1 MKKLSMTIL
10 LSLSAL
16 TGAAYAQT
24 DSGIR
29 MSTDAA
35 RVADIEQRAS
45 DLRAHP
51 QTMESASVM
60 PETETR
66 EEATP
71 HRKAAHHKKAAHHW
85 NAAQSKAEPADTVN
99 Q

>member
-1 MKKLSMTIL
+1 MKKLSMVIVF
-10 LSLSAL
+10 SLSAL

-35 RVADIEQRAS
+35 RATDIEQRAR
-45 DLRAHP
+45 DLQANP
-51 QTMESASVM
+51 QAMESAPVM
-60 PETETR
+60 PETH

-71 HRKAAHHKKAAHHW
+71 HRKAAHHKKAARHET
-85 NAAQSKAEPADTVN
+85 AAQSKAEPADTVN